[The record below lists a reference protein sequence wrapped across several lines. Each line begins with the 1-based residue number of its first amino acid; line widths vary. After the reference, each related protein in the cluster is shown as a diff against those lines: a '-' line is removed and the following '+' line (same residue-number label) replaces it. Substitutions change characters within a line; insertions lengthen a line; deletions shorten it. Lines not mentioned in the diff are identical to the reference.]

1 MIVRDFSPIPYKGG
15 DLSFKDRLAGMIQEG
30 FSWPAEMESQE
41 DVIRYLSR
49 SLDRSYTLLRNITLP
64 DLEITIPMILV
75 GPSGITVIYN
85 TPVHGVFRA
94 QGDNW
99 EVLDRRAGGYK
110 PSKPNLVRRTSLMAR
125 AVETFV
131 RNKIDTSISVDGVL
145 VCTNVRTHV
154 ESRRPDVRVILIDA
168 IERFA
173 ARLLEEPATIPT
185 EKRHKIIRAFASYM
199 ESTGEEAEVTEEAPP
214 TKKVAESI
222 DASFEQSLQ
231 PLQRTF
237 NFSTRQWIILGGFVL
252 AEIVILLIFLVMIIM
267 TA

>member
-1 MIVRDFSPIPYKGG
+1 
-15 DLSFKDRLAGMIQEG
+15 
-30 FSWPAEMESQE
+30 MESQE
-41 DVIRYLSR
+41 AVIRYLSR
-49 SLDRSYTLLRNITLP
+49 SLDRSYTLLCNITLP
-64 DLEITIPMILV
+64 DLEITIPMILI

-85 TPVHGVFRA
+85 TPTQGVFRA
-94 QGDNW
+94 EGDNW
-99 EVLDRRAGGYK
+99 GVLDRRAGGYK

-185 EKRHKIIRAFASYM
+185 EKRHKIIRAFASHM
-199 ESTGEEAEVTEEAPP
+199 ESTGEEAEVTEDAPP

-222 DASFEQSLQ
+222 DASFEQSAQ

-237 NFSTRQWIILGGFVL
+237 NFSTRQWIVLGGFVL